1 MEAGMFRD
9 GGECNGSFT
18 HHHFLALDGGHLA
31 GLHLEAVGDADK
43 VLVLD
48 LKFIK
53 QIRQQDM
60 GVDSST

>member
-1 MEAGMFRD
+1 MFQYGR
-9 GGECNGSFT
+9 ERNRSFT
-18 HHHFLALDGGHLA
+18 YHHFLTLDGGHLA